1 MTTRGGIRSTEDTK
15 TPTPRI
21 TQEVLRQRSNTKP
34 RLETDPNRPQHP
46 LYSLQKFNR
55 TKSVL
60 YLAINDDTQV
70 SGVALTGI
78 VSNSFFKVN
87 ILAPSRGSRV
97 YDHLTRHQRHK
108 PELPPS
114 RPPPTPRCG
123 TRSTSQ
129 RRRAILCSQPGDLR
143 YRQEPSS
150 SGP

>member
-1 MTTRGGIRSTEDTK
+1 MATRGGIRSTGNIK
-15 TPTPRI
+15 TPNTQT
-21 TQEVLRQRSNTKP
+21 TQEVLRQHLNT
-34 RLETDPNRPQHP
+34 RLRLKTDLNRPQTP
-46 LYSLQKFNR
+46 IYLLQKANR
-55 TKSVL
+55 TESVL

-70 SGVALTGI
+70 SGVALIGI

-87 ILAPSRGSRV
+87 ILAPSRGPRT

-108 PELPPS
+108 PQLPPS

-129 RRRAILCSQPGDLR
+129 RRRAISCSQPEDLR